1 MGAFLQ
7 MISFDKILKLEII
20 IKNNYNVR
28 YCVKQ

>member
-7 MISFDKILKLEII
+7 MISYDKILKLEII
-20 IKNNYNVR
+20 INNNYSVS